1 MSEQAPSGGGP
12 VEDATPVCPWC
23 SAALPSTAVEQ
34 CPSCGAALK
43 EQAAEIPGVTR
54 IDPEAILR
62 SRAPAQK
69 SRGLIGWLSGEYEVR
84 ADDATPAGSIEP
96 PDAAVRRE
104 MLRLELAAL
113 EAEVQA
119 RQVEAITDAVDAGEL
134 QLGAD
139 RGLADLAIAEA
150 PDGPAAE
157 AEPGA
162 ESDVESDAESDVA
175 AEAEGGEAATDSE
188 PAKGSEPA

>member
-12 VEDATPVCPWC
+12 VEDAAPVCPWC

-62 SRAPAQK
+62 SRSPAQK
-69 SRGLIGWLSGEYEVR
+69 SRGLIGWLSGEYEVK
-84 ADDATPAGSIEP
+84 ADDPTPAGSIEP

-119 RQVEAITDAVDAGEL
+119 RQVEAITDAVDAGEI
-134 QLGAD
+134 QLGTD
-139 RGLADLAIAEA
+139 QGLADLAAADAPEDPEADAEA
-150 PDGPAAE
+150 D
-157 AEPGA
+157 AEP
-162 ESDVESDAESDVA
+162 DVEADAPGNQA
-175 AEAEGGEAATDSE
+175 
-188 PAKGSEPA
+188 AKGSEPA